1 MRVDGSL
8 QGVDDKAGTLIPT
21 WKRGHFS
28 LLFDGGQTP
37 ASLLL
42 VDHKKRSV
50 VDLTKEKK
58 KFKVNVDDEVCR
70 CLWFNPIIAMSAVG
84 YLPSCKLCVPC
95 VGTYV

>member
-28 LLFDGGQTP
+28 LLFDGAQTP
-37 ASLLL
+37 ATLLL
-42 VDHKKRSV
+42 VDHVKRSV

-58 KFKVNVDDEVCR
+58 KHKPDIDGEV
-70 CLWFNPIIAMSAVG
+70 SEG
-84 YLPSCKLCVPC
+84 EK
-95 VGTYV
+95 